1 MGIFEQV
8 LQLVAV
14 PVGVAVGVG
23 GVDVGA
29 LEGGGAADKG
39 AVRVALDG
47 AAGEVFVAHE
57 AEDAEGLDVLQVVGE
72 VHAVRLDCEKAAV
85 AGLDV
90 GGHLSG
96 GDLGVD
102 DGGEALLV
110 VGLTDVPDDVDEL
123 ADGGVLSGVGAVVS
137 DIDSA
142 LDDCPLRRVEQHTR
156 DPTLFVADEP
166 AALGVLD
173 VVVDASLLEGDGV
186 D

>member
-29 LEGGGAADKG
+29 LEGGGAADEG

-47 AAGEVFVAHE
+47 AAGEIFVTHKAQH
-57 AEDAEGLDVLQVVGE
+57 AEGLDILQVIRKI
-72 VHAVRLDCEKAAV
+72 HAVGLDCEKAAV

-90 GGHLSG
+90 GGHFSG

-102 DGGEALLV
+102 DGGKALLMV
-110 VGLTDVPDDVDEL
+110 SLTGVRDDVDEL
-123 ADGGVLSGVGAVVS
+123 ADGGVQSGVWAVVS
-137 DIDSA
+137 DVDRA
-142 LDDCPLRRVEQHTR
+142 LDDLSLCRVEQHTR
-156 DPTLFVADEP
+156 DSTLFVADEP
-166 AALGVLD
+166 ATLGVLD
-173 VVVDASLLEGDGV
+173 IVVDAGLLQCD
-186 D
+186 

>member
-29 LEGGGAADKG
+29 LEGGSAADEG

-47 AAGEVFVAHE
+47 AAGEIFVAHE
-57 AEDAEGLDVLQVVGE
+57 AQDAEGLDVLQVVGE
-72 VHAVRLDCEKAAV
+72 IHAVGLDCEKAAV

-90 GGHLSG
+90 GGHFSG

-110 VGLTDVPDDVDEL
+110 VSLTGVSDDVDEL
-123 ADGGVLSGVGAVVS
+123 ADGGVESGVWAVVS
-137 DIDSA
+137 DVDRA
-142 LDDCPLRRVEQHTR
+142 LDDRPLRRVEQHTR
-156 DPTLFVADEP
+156 DSTLLIPYEP
-166 AALGVLD
+166 ATLGVLD
-173 VVVDASLLEGDGV
+173 IVVDTGLLQCD
-186 D
+186 